1 MFFVKTNINQNRLW
15 AFKGIAIDVGLSI
28 DPTKLT
34 LHEKTL
40 FLRPMSEMIKHD
52 TTYIQ
57 SLWKRMS
64 KSESKIFSLKKNLK
78 FCHVF

>member
-1 MFFVKTNINQNRLW
+1 MFFVKTNIYQNRLW

-28 DPTKLT
+28 DPAKLT
-34 LHEKTL
+34 LHEKNL
-40 FLRPMSEMIKHD
+40 VLRPMSEMIKHD

-57 SLWKRMS
+57 RLWKRMS

-78 FCHVF
+78 FCHLF